1 MGNSG
6 LFEPDVLM
14 SDEWA
19 ATFRYG
25 AAMTSEKKLMLA
37 VLKSALQSY
46 QKYAF
51 ARTAQELELFNEAAE
66 WIDCD
71 EQTEWFFSFRN
82 ICENLAINPG
92 FLRRRLIEWRQD
104 AVRSQPRSCHAA
116 R

>member
-1 MGNSG
+1 MGSAG

-25 AAMTSEKKLMLA
+25 AAMTSEKRLMLA

-51 ARTAQELELFNEAAE
+51 ARKGPELQLFKEAAE
-66 WIDCD
+66 WIDC
-71 EQTEWFFSFRN
+71 EQSEWFFSFQN
-82 ICENLAINPG
+82 ICENLAINAEC
-92 FLRRRLIEWRQD
+92 LRRRLVEWREE
-104 AVRSQPRSCHAA
+104 AVRSQVGPCRSA